1 MIYSS
6 LSERLEHYSKIEY
19 RQLIPQLPIIIEF
32 NGRNF
37 SRLCKDL
44 KKPFDDDF
52 DHAFLMAI
60 FYTLKEIPSTVFAY
74 QYADKALLILQPQ
87 KKSNPWMDNVV
98 NRMISTSASIITGAL
113 KDLVAISD
121 PPIQKSGDIVFET
134 NVFTLPKLS
143 EAANYCLLWQNKAQ
157 SYAVHQTCLAFLI
170 PKHGKSKS
178 LSLLSGKKNFEKQE
192 LLSKQFDISL
202 DQYSKSFYRGNA
214 IYKKPM
220 IVETSSGSVSKNKW
234 HVEKDLIRFA
244 DDKSFVQ
251 NILKN
256 GHDIY
261 RI

>member
-19 RQLIPQLPIIIEF
+19 RQLIPQLPIVIEF

-52 DHAFLMAI
+52 DHACLMAV

-74 QYADKALLILQPQ
+74 QYADKALLILLPQ
-87 KKSNPWMDNVV
+87 KKSSDWMDNVV
-98 NRMISTSASIITGAL
+98 NRMISTSASIMTSAL
-113 KDLVAISD
+113 KDLIAVSD

-134 NVFTLPKLS
+134 NAFTLPKLS
-143 EAANYCLLWQNKAQ
+143 EVANYCFYWQNKAQ
-157 SYAVHQTCLAFLI
+157 SYAVQQICLAFLL
-170 PKHGKSKS
+170 PKYGKAKTI
-178 LSLLSGKKNFEKQE
+178 SLLSGKKDFEKQE
-192 LLSKQFDISL
+192 LLSKQFNISL
-202 DQYSKSFYRGNA
+202 EQYPKSFYRGNA
-214 IYKKPM
+214 IYKRPV
-220 IVETSSGSVSKNKW
+220 IVETPSGSVSKNKW
-234 HVEKDLIRFA
+234 HVEKDLIKFT
-244 DDKSFVQ
+244 DDKSFIQ

-261 RI
+261 RV

>member
-6 LSERLEHYSKIEY
+6 LSERLEHYSKIER
-19 RQLIPQLPIIIEF
+19 RQLIPQLPVIIEF

-37 SRLCKDL
+37 SRLCKDI

-98 NRMISTSASIITGAL
+98 HLMISASASIITGAL
-113 KDLVAISD
+113 KDFIAVSD
-121 PPIQKSGDIVFET
+121 PPIKKSGDIVFET
-134 NVFTLPKLS
+134 NVLVLPKLS
-143 EAANYCLLWQNKAQ
+143 EAANYCFYWQNKAQ
-157 SYAVHQTCLAFLI
+157 SYAIHQTCLAFLI
-170 PKHGKSKS
+170 PKYGKSKS
-178 LSLLSGKKNFEKQE
+178 LSILSGKKDFEKQE
-192 LLSKQFDISL
+192 LLSKQFDIFL
-202 DQYSKSFYRGNA
+202 EQYPKSFYRGNA
-214 IYKKPM
+214 IYKRPM